1 MIYIIVPT
9 FNRIED
15 TKNFLDS
22 INRSVLNKY
31 LVLLID
37 DHPSKI
43 TFNSIKKNNVRVLP
57 SKKELWWV
65 GSVNLGIKIL
75 FDEYDLNENDIVVFA
90 NNDIQIEKKSFDT
103 LICEI
108 KKNNYQIIHPR
119 TFDLNKIEVSSG
131 AKIIS
136 LFPYLTRHPKNFKKD
151 KVLIDMGTTRF
162 LMMGASVLKKVGYIN
177 QQLLQYGGDN
187 DFTLTAKRSHNIKT
201 YIIRDA
207 ECVLDDSQTGVK
219 NQNIPSFLEL
229 FKSFNSIKSPNN
241 IKYRYVLFK
250 KHYGRITSFLI
261 TLSLTINTIIKFTIK
276 KIIF

>member
-1 MIYIIVPT
+1 MKLKKII
-9 FNRIED
+9 I
-15 TKNFLDS
+15 
-22 INRSVLNKY
+22 RSY
-31 LVLLID
+31 
-37 DHPSKI
+37 
-43 TFNSIKKNNVRVLP
+43 
-57 SKKELWWV
+57 
-65 GSVNLGIKIL
+65 
-75 FDEYDLNENDIVVFA
+75 
-90 NNDIQIEKKSFDT
+90 
-103 LICEI
+103 
-108 KKNNYQIIHPR
+108 PR

-136 LFPYLTRHPKNFKKD
+136 LFPYLTRYPKNFKKD
-151 KVLIDMGTTRF
+151 KVLKDMGTTRF
-162 LMMGASVLKKVGYIN
+162 LMRGASVLKKVGYIN

>member
-65 GSVNLGIKIL
+65 GSVNLGIKTL

-250 KHYGRITSFLI
+250 KHYGRIASFLI
-261 TLSLTINTIIKFTIK
+261 TLSLTINTVIKFTIK
-276 KIIF
+276 K

>member
-65 GSVNLGIKIL
+65 GSVNLGIKTL

-250 KHYGRITSFLI
+250 KHYGRIASFLI
-261 TLSLTINTIIKFTIK
+261 TLSLTINTVIRFTIK
-276 KIIF
+276 K

>member
-65 GSVNLGIKIL
+65 GSVNLGIKTL

-90 NNDIQIEKKSFDT
+90 NNDIQIERKSFDT

-250 KHYGRITSFLI
+250 KHYGRIASFLI
-261 TLSLTINTIIKFTIK
+261 TLSLTINTVIKFTIK
-276 KIIF
+276 K

>member
-276 KIIF
+276 K

>member
-9 FNRIED
+9 FNRIEH

-65 GSVNLGIKIL
+65 VSVNLGIKIL

-108 KKNNYQIIHPR
+108 KKNSYQIIHPR

-162 LMMGASVLKKVGYIN
+162 LMMGASVLKKVGFIN

-250 KHYGRITSFLI
+250 KHYGRIASFLI
-261 TLSLTINTIIKFTIK
+261 TLSLTINTVIKFTIK
-276 KIIF
+276 K